1 MRQRH
6 LSTHWKKF
14 FFRTTQP
21 EPLLQLAV
29 AESHLGYTP
38 LGNRSEFA
46 ERVGYP
52 GATWAGAFIDCVF
65 HDAGLV
71 IPSVTYPA
79 SGLAEFIK
87 ARRVVKTPQPGDI
100 AFFTFATGSP
110 FETMHVGLVVDTREW
125 LTAQLVQTIE
135 GDVSSGLAKSDPSLR
150 GVFKRVRDGHEILAF
165 VRVQPAPTKKPE
177 TAQPGSLPILDDR
190 RVTPGRR
197 NKDVGL
203 VQLALKQVTGL
214 VGETPDL
221 FDGPTKR
228 AYARWQRITGR
239 VGPDASGQP
248 DRASLQ
254 LLGERTRKYKLDASP
269 ASS

>member
-1 MRQRH
+1 M
-6 LSTHWKKF
+6 STNWKKF

-21 EPLLQLAV
+21 EPTPQLETAT
-29 AESHLGYTP
+29 AWLGYTP

-52 GATWAGAFIDCVF
+52 GVTWAGAFIDCVF

-87 ARRVVKTPQPGDI
+87 ARRVFETPQPGDI
-100 AFFTFATGSP
+100 AFFVFATGAS
-110 FETMHVGLVVDTREW
+110 FTSMHVGLVVDTREW
-125 LTAQLVQTIE
+125 ETKRVVQTIE

-150 GVFKRVRDGHEILAF
+150 GVFNRIRDGHEILAF
-165 VRVQPAPTKKPE
+165 ARVQPAPNKKQV
-177 TAQPGSLPILDDR
+177 TAQPANIPVIELD
-190 RVTPGRR
+190 RVKSGRR
-197 NKDVGL
+197 NKDIGL
-203 VQLALKQVTGL
+203 VQLALKDVTGL

-239 VGPDASGQP
+239 VADDASGLP
-248 DRASLQ
+248 DRASLR
-254 LLGERTRKYKLDASP
+254 LLGERTRKFELKLDA
-269 ASS
+269 

>member
-1 MRQRH
+1 MN
-6 LSTHWKKF
+6 WKKYF
-14 FFRTTQP
+14 LRTTQP
-21 EPLLQLAV
+21 DAPQLETAT
-29 AESHLGYTP
+29 AWLGYVP
-38 LGNRSEFA
+38 QGGRAEFS
-46 ERVGYP
+46 ERVGYS
-52 GATWAGAFIDCVF
+52 GVTWAGAFIDCVF
-65 HDAGLV
+65 HDAGLI

-87 ARRVVKTPQPGDI
+87 ARRVVEKPQPGDI
-100 AFFTFATGSP
+100 VFFVFATGSP
-110 FETMHVGLVVDTREW
+110 FQTMHVGLVADVREW
-125 LTAQLVQTIE
+125 ETAGLVGTIE

-150 GVFKRVRDGHEILAF
+150 GVFRRIRDGHEILAF
-165 VRVQPAPTKKPE
+165 ARVQPAPNKKPE

-190 RVTPGRR
+190 RVSPGRR

-239 VGPDASGQP
+239 VGNDASGIP

-269 ASS
+269 TSS

>member
-6 LSTHWKKF
+6 LLTNWKKF
-14 FFRTTQP
+14 FLRTTQP
-21 EPLLQLAV
+21 EPPKQLETAT
-29 AESHLGYTP
+29 AWLGQ
-38 LGNRSEFA
+38 LSQGGRIDFS
-46 ERVGYP
+46 ERVGYS
-52 GATWAGAFIDCVF
+52 GVTWAGAFIDCVF

-87 ARRVVKTPQPGDI
+87 TRRVVEKPQPGDI
-100 AFFTFATGSP
+100 VFFVFATGSP
-110 FETMHVGLVVDTREW
+110 FQVMHVGLVADVREW
-125 LTAQLVQTIE
+125 ETAGLVGTIE

-150 GVFKRVRDGHEILAF
+150 GVFRRIRDGHEILAF
-165 VRVQPAPTKKPE
+165 ARVQPAPTIKQE
-177 TAQPGSLPILDDR
+177 TGQPAPILDVR

-197 NKDVGL
+197 NKDIGL

-214 VGETPDL
+214 IGETPDM
-221 FDGPTKR
+221 FDGQTKS

-239 VGPDASGQP
+239 VGADASGIP

-254 LLGERTRKYKLDASP
+254 LLGERTRKFQLDA
-269 ASS
+269 

>member
-6 LSTHWKKF
+6 LSHNLKRF

-21 EPLLQLAV
+21 EPLPQLETAT
-29 AESHLGYTP
+29 AWLGYTP

-52 GATWAGAFIDCVF
+52 GVTWAGAFIDCIF

-87 ARRVVKTPQPGDI
+87 ARRVFEKPQPGDI

-110 FETMHVGLVVDTREW
+110 FETMHVGLVVDTRDWE
-125 LTAQLVQTIE
+125 TAHTVRTIE
-135 GDVSSGLAKSDPSLR
+135 GDVPSGLAKSDPSLR
-150 GVFKRVRDGHEILAF
+150 GVFNRVRDGHEIVTFA
-165 VRVQPAPTKKPE
+165 RVQPAHDKKEE
-177 TAQPGSLPILDDR
+177 TAQPGSLPVLDYR
-190 RVTPGRR
+190 RVTSGRR
-197 NKDVGL
+197 NKDIGL
-203 VQLALKQVTGL
+203 LQLALKQVTGL
-214 VGETPDL
+214 VGEVPDM
-221 FDGPTKR
+221 FDGRTKH

-239 VGPDASGQP
+239 VGADASGLP

-254 LLGERTRKYKLDASP
+254 LLGERTRKFKLDA
-269 ASS
+269 

>member
-1 MRQRH
+1 MRQRQ
-6 LSTHWKKF
+6 LSTNWKKF

-21 EPLLQLAV
+21 ELKHLEIATGW
-29 AESHLGYTP
+29 LGYTP

-52 GATWAGAFIDCVF
+52 SSPWAGAFIDCVF

-87 ARRVVKTPQPGDI
+87 ARRVFETPQPGDI
-100 AFFTFATGSP
+100 AFFVFSTGSP

-125 LTAQLVQTIE
+125 ETARVVQTIE

-150 GVFKRVRDGHEILAF
+150 GVFNRVRDGHEILTFA
-165 VRVQPAPTKKPE
+165 RVQPAPTNKTE
-177 TAQPGSLPILDDR
+177 TAQPDSLPVIDPR
-190 RVTPGRR
+190 RVTSGRR
-197 NKDVGL
+197 NKDIGL

-214 VGETPDL
+214 VGETPDM
-221 FDGPTKR
+221 FDGPTRR

-239 VGPDASGQP
+239 VSHDASGIP

-269 ASS
+269 TSS

>member
-1 MRQRH
+1 
-6 LSTHWKKF
+6 LSTHWKKY

-52 GATWAGAFIDCVF
+52 GVTWAGAFIDCVF
-65 HDAGLV
+65 HEAGLT

-87 ARRVVKTPQPGDI
+87 AKRVVEKPQPGDI
-100 AFFTFATGSP
+100 AFFTFATAAP

-125 LTAQLVQTIE
+125 ETAGLVQTIE
-135 GDVSSGLAKSDPSLR
+135 GDIPSGLAKSDPSLR
-150 GVFKRVRDGHEILAF
+150 GIFRRVRDGQEILAF
-165 VRVQPAPTKKPE
+165 ARPDFDRPKNEVQPALTIKPE
-177 TAQPGSLPILDDR
+177 T
-190 RVTPGRR
+190 VKPGRR

-203 VQLALKQVTGL
+203 VQEALKIVTGL
-214 VGETPDL
+214 RYNTQVL
-221 FDGPTKR
+221 FDGHTQQ
-228 AYARWQRITGR
+228 AYARWQRMTGR
-239 VGPDASGQP
+239 VGADASGLP

-254 LLGERTRKYKLDASP
+254 LLGERTRKFKLDA
-269 ASS
+269 

>member
-6 LSTHWKKF
+6 LSTHWKKY

-52 GATWAGAFIDCVF
+52 GVTWAGAFIDCVF
-65 HDAGLV
+65 HEAGLT

-87 ARRVVKTPQPGDI
+87 TRRVVKTPQPGDI
-100 AFFTFATGSP
+100 VFFAFATGDSFGTP
-110 FETMHVGLVVDTREW
+110 HVGLVTDTRD
-125 LTAQLVQTIE
+125 LTAGSIQTIE
-135 GDVSSGLAKSDPSLR
+135 GDVPSGLAKSDPSLR
-150 GVFKRVRDGHEILAF
+150 GVFRRTRSLHDVLAF
-165 VRVQPAPTKKPE
+165 VRVQPAPTDKKEE
-177 TAQPGSLPILDDR
+177 TGQPAPIIDYR
-190 RVTPGRR
+190 RVQPGRR
-197 NKDVGL
+197 NKDIGL
-203 VQLALKQVTGL
+203 VQLALKKVTGL
-214 VGETPDL
+214 TGETIDL
-221 FDGPTKR
+221 FDGPTR
-228 AYARWQRITGR
+228 NAYARWQRITGR
-239 VGPDASGQP
+239 VGNDATGIP

-254 LLGERTRKYKLDASP
+254 LLGERTRKFKLDA
-269 ASS
+269 

>member
-1 MRQRH
+1 M
-6 LSTHWKKF
+6 STTWKKF

-21 EPLLQLAV
+21 EPLKQLETAT
-29 AESHLGYTP
+29 AWLGYTP

-52 GATWAGAFIDCVF
+52 GVTWAGAFIDCVF

-79 SGLAEFIK
+79 SGLAEFMK
-87 ARRVVKTPQPGDI
+87 ARRVVENPQPGDI
-100 AFFTFATGSP
+100 AFFVFATGAP
-110 FETMHVGLVVDTREW
+110 FSSMHVGLVVDTREW
-125 LTAQLVQTIE
+125 ETKRVVQTIE
-135 GDVSSGLAKSDPSLR
+135 GDISSGLAKSDPSLR
-150 GVFKRVRDGHEILAF
+150 GVFNRVRDGHEILAF
-165 VRVQPAPTKKPE
+165 ARVQPAPTKKQV
-177 TAQPGSLPILDDR
+177 TAQPVPLSDVDR
-190 RVTPGRR
+190 VKPGRR

-203 VQLALKQVTGL
+203 VQLALKEVTGL

-239 VGPDASGQP
+239 VGDDASGSP

-254 LLGERTRKYKLDASP
+254 LLGERTRKFKLDA
-269 ASS
+269 